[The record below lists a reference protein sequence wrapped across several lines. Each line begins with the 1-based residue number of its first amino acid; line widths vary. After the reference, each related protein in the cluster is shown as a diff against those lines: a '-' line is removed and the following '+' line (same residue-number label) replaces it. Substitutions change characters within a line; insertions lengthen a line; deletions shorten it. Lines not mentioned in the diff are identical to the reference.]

1 MYCFRGETETKTVL
15 PAGLRLRDCE
25 RMDAVGLDERPLA
38 AFSGDGLGVIRSS
51 HASSSDVVESYEIS
65 VVRCSIS
72 VGRFATFLILDMLAR
87 GAMTIC
93 DVYHA

>member
-1 MYCFRGETETKTVL
+1 
-15 PAGLRLRDCE
+15 
-25 RMDAVGLDERPLA
+25 MDAVGLDERPLA
-38 AFSGDGLGVIRSS
+38 AFNGDGLGLIRSS
-51 HASSSDVVESYEIS
+51 HASSSDVVESCEIS

-72 VGRFATFLILDMLAR
+72 VGRFASFLILDMLAR